1 MNGWLGGVYVA
12 NAPKQLTAMEELLE
26 DTGVG
31 TELSGRVPNEN
42 TCPKSHVT

>member
-1 MNGWLGGVYVA
+1 MNGWLGGGCVA
-12 NAPKQLTAMEELLE
+12 NAPKQLTATEELLE